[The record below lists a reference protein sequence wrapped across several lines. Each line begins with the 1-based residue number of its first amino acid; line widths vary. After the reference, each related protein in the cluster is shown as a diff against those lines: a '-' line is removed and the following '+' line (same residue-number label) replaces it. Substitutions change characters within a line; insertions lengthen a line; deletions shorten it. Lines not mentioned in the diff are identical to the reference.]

1 MSFSSE
7 ERSWARSCPA
17 ARRLLDLGWV
27 AEVSAGAATLTVWL
41 AVKFAV
47 EPSAKVTTTDP
58 SAWTWTSV
66 AVGFTPLTASTTF
79 AFSSSVKT
87 EESATTV
94 NEGSW
99 TPSASLAVFAEVASE
114 LVGCSATT
122 GEVVDTSTAGALYVP
137 TSSLELASAAELAV
151 LVSTSP
157 VSAVSALTVGATKA
171 APTAKTSE
179 QPNKKCFPFLIIRQ
193 FFCSAFL
200 RLKYITLSPFF
211 KNNCM
216 SFTYNS
222 IIHLF

>member
-1 MSFSSE
+1 MFKR
-7 ERSWARSCPA
+7 ER
-17 ARRLLDLGWV
+17 
-27 AEVSAGAATLTVWL
+27 E
-41 AVKFAV
+41 
-47 EPSAKVTTTDP
+47 
-58 SAWTWTSV
+58 
-66 AVGFTPLTASTTF
+66 
-79 AFSSSVKT
+79 SSVLPALSKPFT
-87 EESATTV
+87 SSTNWV
-94 NEGSW
+94 K
-99 TPSASLAVFAEVASE
+99 ASLLAVFAEVASE
-114 LVGCSATT
+114 LVGFSATT

-211 KNNCM
+211 KITACLLHTVQLYI
-216 SFTYNS
+216 SFRK
-222 IIHLF
+222 